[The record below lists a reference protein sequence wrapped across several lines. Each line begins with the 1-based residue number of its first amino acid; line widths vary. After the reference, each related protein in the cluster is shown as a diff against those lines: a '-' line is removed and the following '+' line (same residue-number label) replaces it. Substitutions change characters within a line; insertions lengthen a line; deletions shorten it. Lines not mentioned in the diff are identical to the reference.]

1 MKNTFVVILLGTAL
15 VWCQNLLAQD
25 SSEAAP
31 TGGHAAQFAPRSI
44 EDLNLV
50 GADIHMPP
58 FSDTVFGVDSPY
70 RRALYS
76 KGFVLRANTT
86 VSYTQNT
93 LNPPVPAAQQAYVG
107 ERPSWF
113 LMANPMLSY
122 DMRAF
127 HLHGAQLH
135 TGTVLGWVSWGPDGP
150 DSVSISNLY
159 FFKSF
164 AEGHLETKFGYVSND
179 FEFVGLYVGG
189 ALSTGSQGVY
199 AILPYEVGLNHI
211 PVPSPSFNLK
221 LNGPKQLY
229 FRGAVQ
235 RSIDPGG
242 GPATIARNAT
252 ALRFL
257 VKGDKMVN
265 VYEAGY
271 NHAPLAASHESW
283 VRAGYIHNTTPFP
296 NSRTGIPTPG
306 NFCAYILADHQFLQ
320 SDRARPSQG
329 IYAGASAIGD
339 STDLNAYTRYYEF
352 RLYDE
357 GPFPSRPGDTLSFV
371 ATYSDFSRYTVAG
384 LAAQGKGFWRNSS
397 SLTGSYTVRMSRGNY
412 LGAGLSFVAGPAITP
427 RVANAL
433 SFTIAYNM
441 FF

>member
-1 MKNTFVVILLGTAL
+1 MKDTFFVILFGTAL
-15 VWCQNLLAQD
+15 VCCQNLLAQD
-25 SSEAAP
+25 YSETAP
-31 TGGHAAQFAPRSI
+31 TGGHAAQFFPRSI

-50 GADIHMPP
+50 GADIRMPP
-58 FSDTVFGVDSPY
+58 FSDTVLGTDSPY

-76 KGFVLRANTT
+76 EGFVLRANTM
-86 VSYTQNT
+86 VVYTQNT

-107 ERPSWF
+107 ERPF
-113 LMANPMLSY
+113 GVLFANPMLAY

-127 HLHGAQLH
+127 HLHGAQLNI
-135 TGTVLGWVSWGPDGP
+135 GALLGWVSWAPAGPS
-150 DSVSISNLY
+150 SVSIASLY
-159 FFKSF
+159 LFKSF
-164 AEGHLETKFGYVSND
+164 AEGRVETKFGYIGND
-179 FEFVGLYVGG
+179 FEFLGLQVGG
-189 ALSTGSQGVY
+189 ALSNGSLGVY
-199 AILPYEVGLNHI
+199 AILPFEVGLTHA
-211 PVPSPSFNLK
+211 PVQAPSFNLK

-229 FRGAVQ
+229 FKGAVQ

-252 ALRFL
+252 GLRFL

-265 VYEAGY
+265 VYEVGY
-271 NHAPLAASHESW
+271 NHSPSAGSNESW
-283 VRAGYIHNTTPFP
+283 VRAGFIHNTTPFP

-320 SDRARPSQG
+320 SNRTGPNQG

-357 GPFPSRPGDTLSFV
+357 GPFPSRPGDTLSLV

-384 LAAQGKGFWRNSS
+384 LAAQGKSFWRNSS
-397 SLTGSYTVRMSRGNY
+397 SLTGSYTVRISRGNY
-412 LGAGLSFVAGPAITP
+412 LGAGLSYVAGPAITP